1 MYERIMKSPINH
13 LRLTANEEALIKIE
27 FITNN
32 DVTRTEVSNGI
43 LDEAEQQLNEYF
55 SGQRETFELPLYFE
69 GTDFQKKVW
78 AGLMSLPYGTTCSYQ
93 DLARQI
99 GSEKA
104 VRAVG
109 QANRKNP
116 LPIVIP
122 CHRVIGKNG
131 SMTGYAG
138 SETSKKETLL
148 QLEKQVY

>member
-1 MYERIMKSPINH
+1 MYERVMKSPINY

-27 FITNN
+27 FINNN
-32 DVTRTEVSNGI
+32 DFSDAEASNGI

-55 SGQRETFELPLYFE
+55 SGQRKTFELPLHFE

-78 AGLMSLPYGTTCSYQ
+78 SGLLDLPYGTTCSYQ

-99 GSEKA
+99 GSVKA

-131 SMTGYAG
+131 SLTGYAG
-138 SETSKKETLL
+138 SETTKKETLL
-148 QLEKQVY
+148 QLEKQQI